1 MHSIE
6 TTIPCR
12 SASDPASDTEFKP
25 ERAPMPASWLCLTGA
40 VLFALLFV
48 LTFVAGAA
56 AAP

>member
-6 TTIPCR
+6 TTIPYR
-12 SASDPASDTEFKP
+12 SASDTEFKP